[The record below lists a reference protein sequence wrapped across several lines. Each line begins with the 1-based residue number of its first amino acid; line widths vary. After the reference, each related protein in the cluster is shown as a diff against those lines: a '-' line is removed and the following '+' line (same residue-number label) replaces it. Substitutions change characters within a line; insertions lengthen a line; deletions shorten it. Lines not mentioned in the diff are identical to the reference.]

1 MRYKINYFTEL
12 HYIQLPNYKKYIINK
27 NHVDHLAYNQGKWYY
42 TLKVQPREAILK
54 AALNTTSEASL

>member
-12 HYIQLPNYKKYIINK
+12 HYIQLPNYKKYIINN

-42 TLKVQPREAILK
+42 TFKSSAKGSNPKGSIEHYQ
-54 AALNTTSEASL
+54 